1 MIRVF
6 PGLTVINVGTIYR
19 KDEQTFAVIDFDE
32 MRVEYYSAAED
43 STGKLLE
50 ELDLPMPPPVD

>member
-1 MIRVF
+1 
-6 PGLTVINVGTIYR
+6 VINVGTIYR
-19 KDEQTFAVIDFDE
+19 KNEQTFAVIDFDQ

-50 ELDLPMPPPVD
+50 ELDLPMPPPVE